1 MKLKIYTVYFNGE
14 IEKQFLL
21 KSRAKKYT
29 QYLLKYSD
37 IYEDEIYYRRGY
49 IYV

>member
-1 MKLKIYTVYFNGE
+1 MKIKIYNVYFNGE

-21 KSRAKKYT
+21 KRRAKKYT
-29 QYLLKYSD
+29 QYLIRNSN
-37 IYEDEIYYRRGY
+37 IYVDEIYYRRGY